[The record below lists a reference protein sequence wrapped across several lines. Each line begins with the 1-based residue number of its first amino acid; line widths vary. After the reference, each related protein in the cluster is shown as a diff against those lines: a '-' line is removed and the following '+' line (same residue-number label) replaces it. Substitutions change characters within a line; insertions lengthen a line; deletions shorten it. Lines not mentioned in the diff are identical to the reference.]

1 MLSIKRLLQLIS
13 IAVFIGVAYLLLTID
28 HNSSNF
34 EGKNIYIDQQLQ
46 LISRNLPL
54 NSNNENYIILGASK
68 DKSEQAIFNNLVAT
82 MSNMKLQF
90 KTTNS
95 LTQAD
100 LNNRPTVVF
109 AVAHVS
115 LFADMG
121 LVGNYISSG
130 GKVLFAAGIPEGFLD
145 SYLNP
150 VWGIIEKGNRVGVND
165 FEISSGFLPYQ
176 SVSVDFKGSNA
187 STTLQLGPNTKVYV
201 KNHEGL
207 PIIYSNEFNS
217 TKTVVMNGTFLQEK
231 YASGLFCAA
240 LGVLKGDL
248 LYPTIGTK
256 TVFLEAFPPIA
267 NVDDIRSSQLYGRS
281 TEQFLRDILWP
292 QLLSNQTQHGLVYTA
307 SILSILPEGYD
318 TNIINSRLFNYV
330 FREIIS
336 RKGEMIMAGD
346 HSKSAKF
353 DPTQAQKAVDFLKKA
368 FHNYQLNAYSV
379 MYGKPDLKTITTIN
393 QIFDNAKIV
402 VGVLN
407 GDQKTQMT
415 LDFSEG
421 DGFLYFPSV
430 SNGFSEKNGTMF
442 DFISSLTAKGVVS
455 HTFNI
460 ETLLKAPYT
469 NTSWDGVKA
478 DYDQLDTDFFEK
490 TPWLRPAALSDAAN
504 NVKAYL
510 RLKLA
515 VYTTP
520 AEINVNCDNFMRN
533 QSFYLRT
540 EKTIKEVK
548 NGSFTKISDVFY
560 EINAA
565 SPDFS
570 VIFQ

>member
-460 ETLLKAPYT
+460 ETLLKAP
-469 NTSWDGVKA
+469 
-478 DYDQLDTDFFEK
+478 
-490 TPWLRPAALSDAAN
+490 
-504 NVKAYL
+504 
-510 RLKLA
+510 
-515 VYTTP
+515 
-520 AEINVNCDNFMRN
+520 
-533 QSFYLRT
+533 
-540 EKTIKEVK
+540 
-548 NGSFTKISDVFY
+548 
-560 EINAA
+560 
-565 SPDFS
+565 
-570 VIFQ
+570 